1 MKKSFKKL
9 QQKWGYSVIGLIT
22 AFKEEKSLIAYLILF
37 AGLVGLGVYAELSMI
52 QWVVLSLIMFL
63 TICIEVLNTALEAAV
78 DTISFQYNVKVKKI
92 KDIAS
97 AATLVMTIGAMIGI
111 VLIFVSA
118 FTEVL

>member
-22 AFKEEKSLIAYLILF
+22 AFKEEKSLIAYLFLF
-37 AGLVGLGVYAELSMI
+37 AGLIGLGVYAD
-52 QWVVLSLIMFL
+52 LSLIQWAMLSLIIFL
-63 TICIEVLNTALEAAV
+63 VFCIEIINTALEAAV

-97 AATLVMTIGAMIGI
+97 AATLVMTTGAIIGI
-111 VLIFVSA
+111 TLIFVSA
-118 FTEVL
+118 FTGVL